1 MSSKR
6 AVFQLFNY
14 IYEICSQ
21 RSISAYFVG
30 GCVRDALLGI
40 CTTDFDL
47 AVEPDAFEILYD
59 NLNQKY
65 HIKKSVFSTF
75 SLNIGD
81 YNIDVAAFRTESYE
95 AENGLPKVEYA
106 NIEQDIY
113 RRDFTINTGYV
124 LISDSTIRIMLSNQE
139 KDHLKIDYCHK
150 DFWEDIQNRQIR
162 IMHPSSFIQDASR
175 LLRAVKYQVTLN
187 MSLEVETMKCFNSSS
202 ARTALLNYSM
212 DRYKQIVLD
221 YALSHNGVIIL
232 DSLYKNSLLIHIK
245 RDTNEDALS
254 NFSSIYDEIIDKIS
268 DEKVVNEIK
277 MIKDSTLY
285 LLYLYRNQLEFWK
298 NQRRFMNILIDE
310 IQKIL
315 AGISGHLHLDAWQ
328 IYQLLNGKSLSS
340 IVFVLL
346 VTKQDDINTLDLDSN
361 SIVGM
366 ILEYLNKT
374 RHIIVNLTGSS
385 LKNFGLIEGKEIGQM
400 LEKLLK
406 YKVSEKHLMTSEEE
420 INWIVSK
427 INEHR
432 Y

>member
-1 MSSKR
+1 MSSKS
-6 AVFQLFNY
+6 ALFQLFNY

-21 RSISAYFVG
+21 SSISAYFVG

-40 CTTDFDL
+40 CSTDFDL
-47 AVEPDAFEILYD
+47 AVEPDGFEILYD

-65 HIKKSVFSTF
+65 SIKKSMFSTF

-106 NIEQDIY
+106 NIEKDIY

-124 LISDSTIRIMLSNQE
+124 LISESSIRIMLSDRE

-150 DFWEDIQNRQIR
+150 DFWEDIQYRQIR
-162 IMHPSSFIQDASR
+162 IMHPNSYIQDASR

-187 MSLEVETMKCFNSSS
+187 MSLELETMKCFNSTS
-202 ARTALLNYSM
+202 ARNALLNYSM

-221 YALSHNGVIIL
+221 YALIHNGKIIL
-232 DSLYKNSLLIHIK
+232 DSLYKNSLLIYIK
-245 RDTNEDALS
+245 KDSNDDVLS
-254 NFSSIYDEIIDKIS
+254 NFSTIYEQIIDKIS
-268 DEKVVNEIK
+268 DEKVVNETKI
-277 MIKDSTLY
+277 IKDSTLY

-298 NQRRFMNILIDE
+298 NQRRFMNLLIEE
-310 IQKIL
+310 IQIIL
-315 AGISGHLHLDAWQ
+315 AGIKEQEQLDSWQ
-328 IYQLLNGKSLSS
+328 IYQLLKGKSLSS

-346 VTKQDDINTLDLDSN
+346 VTIQDDKYIVNLDTN
-361 SIVGM
+361 SIVSM
-366 ILEYLNKT
+366 IIEYLNKT
-374 RHIIVNLTGSS
+374 RHIIINLTGSS
-385 LKNFGLIEGKEIGQM
+385 LKDFGLTEGKEIGQM